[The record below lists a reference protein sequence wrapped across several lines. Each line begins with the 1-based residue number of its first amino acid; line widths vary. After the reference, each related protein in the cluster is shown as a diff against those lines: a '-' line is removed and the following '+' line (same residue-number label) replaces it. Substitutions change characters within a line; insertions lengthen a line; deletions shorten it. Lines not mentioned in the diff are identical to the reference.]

1 MNRTDSMLKIINS
14 SGTMLGIIDII
25 HGISDQ
31 INLLSLNAAIEAA
44 RAGDA
49 GRGFAVVADEISKLA
64 DQTSSSIKEID
75 SLIKVND
82 GEIDRG
88 ISNIREAVDIISK
101 IIEGVNSINTMIVRV
116 QASMKSQLDTGELVH
131 QDAREIKLKSEEIKN
146 ATEYH
151 KGAILEITNTI
162 SSINQLTQSL
172 AASYEEITANSKETA
187 GIAES
192 LNKRVDFFKVS

>member
-1 MNRTDSMLKIINS
+1 MNDSMLKIINTFRHDARHYRYYS
-14 SGTMLGIIDII
+14 WYFR
-25 HGISDQ
+25 SDKSPFAQ
-31 INLLSLNAAIEAA
+31 CGN
-44 RAGDA
+44 
-49 GRGFAVVADEISKLA
+49 RGGPCRRRGSRIAVVADEISKLA

-88 ISNIREAVDIISK
+88 TSNIREAVGLIISK

-192 LNKRVDFFKVS
+192 LNKIVDFFKIS